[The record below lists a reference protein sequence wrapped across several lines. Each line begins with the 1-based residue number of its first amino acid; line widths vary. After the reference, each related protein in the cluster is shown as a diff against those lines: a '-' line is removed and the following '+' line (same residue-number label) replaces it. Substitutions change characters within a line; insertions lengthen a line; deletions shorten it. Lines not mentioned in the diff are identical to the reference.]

1 MHILLDLV
9 LNSEGN
15 IMLLWPFGT
24 ADFSWRLLSG
34 NVLGFYATLDAI
46 LLLAW
51 LTHEEM
57 KHKIR
62 DFI

>member
-1 MHILLDLV
+1 
-9 LNSEGN
+9 
-15 IMLLWPFGT
+15 MLLWPFGT